1 MIFEWGTTS
10 GDSWKQRV
18 CGLKDRGTVKICV
31 FFLFF
36 FFFLFPFIFF
46 LFFSLRFIE
55 INYTI
60 IR

>member
-18 CGLKDRGTVKICV
+18 CGLKDRGTMKICV
-31 FFLFF
+31 FFFFSFSLLF
-36 FFFLFPFIFF
+36 FF

>member
-18 CGLKDRGTVKICV
+18 CGLKDRGTLRPKLCV
-31 FFLFF
+31 FFIVFFSFLLFF
-36 FFFLFPFIFF
+36 L
-46 LFFSLRFIE
+46 LFSLRFTE

-60 IR
+60 IC